1 MNSATNVF
9 ASAAPLVSAQPKAMS
24 RTFELRSGDDLIGQL
39 RFEKPCGSFA
49 SAEVAAEKWTFKRE
63 GFLAPRVTVR
73 APNSVVDLA
82 IFRPHWGSG
91 GTLDFR
97 DGLQLRWR
105 CTNFWRSQYAFVGAD
120 DRALVRF
127 SHHEGF
133 FKASARLE
141 IDPPSAAIAEL
152 PLLVAIGWYLMILAA
167 EDATAAVGSTAVT
180 G

>member
-1 MNSATNVF
+1 MNSATVF
-9 ASAAPLVSAQPKAMS
+9 ASAAPLVWTQPKAMS
-24 RTFELRSGDDLIGQL
+24 RTFELRSGDALIGQL
-39 RFEKPCGSFA
+39 RFEKPCGSLA

-73 APNSVVDLA
+73 APNSVPDLA

-97 DGLQLRWR
+97 DCLRLRWR
-105 CTNFWRSQYAFVGAD
+105 CTNFWGSQYAFVGGD

-127 SHHEGF
+127 GHHEGF
-133 FKASARLE
+133 FKTSARLE
-141 IDPPSAAIAEL
+141 IDPSSAAIAEL
-152 PLLVAIGWYLMILAA
+152 PLLVALGWYLMILAA
-167 EDATAAVGSTAVT
+167 EDATVAAASTAVI